1 MPDKGKMREWLIN
14 KKSKKIKEFKY
25 LENKTIFLEQIKY
38 KFS

>member
-25 LENKTIFLEQIKY
+25 LENKNNIFRANKI
-38 KFS
+38 